1 MLHVLPGDL
10 ETGFVR
16 LGTRVDEI
24 GVVAAAHQ
32 PVDLLGQARG
42 RHVHR
47 RVREIGQLPHLL
59 GGDLG
64 KLGAAIADIDAP
76 QPGHGVEILGAVGV
90 DDRRARRRR

>member
-10 ETGFVR
+10 EPGFVR

-24 GVVAAAHQ
+24 GVIAAAHQ
-32 PVDLLGQARG
+32 AVDLFRQRCR

-47 RVREIGQLPHLL
+47 RVREIRKLPHLL
-59 GGDLG
+59 GGDLAE
-64 KLGAAIADIDAP
+64 LGAAIADIDAP

-90 DDRRARRRR
+90 DDR